1 MIQTLDGFNPVSGV
15 GYRRGRMDR
24 ASTVEPEYSKAP
36 EGAITLRKTQRAFS
50 TSMIIS
56 GIRCVIAY
64 VLLPFATPFLGLAP
78 GVGPGLGL
86 AIGAV
91 AIGANVYSLRRFWR
105 VNHPWRKWITVLHVA
120 VIAFLG
126 VLMVIDTVAL
136 TRQLGT

>member
-64 VLLPFATPFLGLAP
+64 VLLPFAPLSSAWRRALGPASGSP
-78 GVGPGLGL
+78 SEQSPSERTSTRY
-86 AIGAV
+86 V
-91 AIGANVYSLRRFWR
+91 ASG
-105 VNHPWRKWITVLHVA
+105 
-120 VIAFLG
+120 G
-126 VLMVIDTVAL
+126 
-136 TRQLGT
+136 